1 MPKQDPELITARA
14 ELAEAREQLADAQA
28 QIDALQS
35 AAADAEARAATA
47 QAELVE
53 ARQRTSQLETEL
65 TAAQEELAAAQGE
78 VGEVRANAADA
89 RAQANSVQAELVEA
103 RQELRDAALRYRD
116 ARLAAAPQIPQDLVP
131 GADALDEIDQQFE
144 AAQRVV
150 EQLRGKLQAETQ
162 SARVPV
168 GSPPRRPPDLS
179 GLSPTEKIKLGL
191 EQLAER

>member
-1 MPKQDPELITARA
+1 MSKQDSELTTARA
-14 ELAEAREQLADAQA
+14 ELVEAREQLADAQG

-47 QAELVE
+47 EAELVE
-53 ARQRTSQLETEL
+53 ARQRTSRLETEL
-65 TAAQEELAAAQGE
+65 TAAQEELTAAQGE
-78 VGEVRANAADA
+78 VAEVRANVADG
-89 RAQANSVQAELVEA
+89 RAQ
-103 RQELRDAALRYRD
+103 LRDAALKYRD

-131 GADALDEIDQQFE
+131 VPTDAPTGAGALDEIDQQFE

-150 EQLRGKLQAETQ
+150 DQLRGKLQAETQ

-191 EQLAER
+191 EQLSDR

>member
-1 MPKQDPELITARA
+1 MRKQDPEVSALH
-14 ELAEAREQLADAQA
+14 EQLADAQA
-28 QIDALQS
+28 QIEGLQS
-35 AAADAEARAATA
+35 ATADAEARAATA

-65 TAAQEELAAAQGE
+65 AAREERLGALQGELDAAQAARDGAQTEL
-78 VGEVRANAADA
+78 VDA
-89 RAQANSVQAELVEA
+89 RSQI
-103 RQELRDAALRYRD
+103 RDAAFKYRD

-131 GADALDEIDQQFE
+131 VPTDAPTGADALDEIDQQFE

-150 EQLRGKLQAETQ
+150 DQLRGKLEEEKQ
-162 SARVPV
+162 SVRVPV

-191 EQLAER
+191 EQLSER